1 MKNQPVHEEAER
13 PPISSPPSSARD
25 TTIYLNQRRVEELDP
40 VDITVPG
47 EEIIDPQK
55 IEPIGNLGNNES
67 PSNVDGANP
76 KHHPDTTDDGQAGDD
91 EDTPLPIIPQTR

>member
-1 MKNQPVHEEAER
+1 MKIQPAHEGAER
-13 PPISSPPSSARD
+13 RPIFSPPDSSSD

-40 VDITVPG
+40 VDITVPD
-47 EEIIDPQK
+47 EEIIDPKK
-55 IEPIGNLGNNES
+55 IEPIGNYGNNEN

-76 KHHPDTTDDGQAGDD
+76 RYDPDAIDDGQAGDD